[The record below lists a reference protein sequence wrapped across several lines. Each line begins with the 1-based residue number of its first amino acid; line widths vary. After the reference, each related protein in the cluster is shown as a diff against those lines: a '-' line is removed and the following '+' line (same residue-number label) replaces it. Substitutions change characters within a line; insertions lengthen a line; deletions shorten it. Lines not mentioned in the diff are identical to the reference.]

1 MWKFGL
7 LLLMPFIMYSMFFCY
22 FMFGD
27 SIYSYYR
34 NLSFIFLKLLSSFFR
49 GTIDNVDTGDI
60 AIRLNELEFSDGKN
74 FEL

>member
-1 MWKFGL
+1 
-7 LLLMPFIMYSMFFCY
+7 MPFIMYSMFFCY

-27 SIYSYYR
+27 SVYPYYR

-49 GTIDNVDTGDI
+49 GTIDNVDTGDVQE
-60 AIRLNELEFSDGKN
+60 RLTDLELAGGKS